1 MQLNLCPLLE
11 RLNIS
16 HCAELT
22 DESINSLGMSDAVL
36 RGRWDSGPSHYL
48 KKIVHRCAALSTRAG
63 VASRKSVPVSQMP

>member
-22 DESINSLGMSDAVL
+22 DESINNLTMSDAVHQ
-36 RGRWDSGPSHYL
+36 GRWVSGL
-48 KKIVHRCAALSTRAG
+48 AILTVVHRCAALSMRVGA
-63 VASRKSVPVSQMP
+63 ASVSLL